1 MSKGVWDK
9 SLNKG
14 VREESHDVSKGA
26 RDRSHDEHVVIPA
39 LAAASTAA
47 LRVESS

>member
-39 LAAASTAA
+39 LAAASIAA
-47 LRVESS
+47 LWVESS